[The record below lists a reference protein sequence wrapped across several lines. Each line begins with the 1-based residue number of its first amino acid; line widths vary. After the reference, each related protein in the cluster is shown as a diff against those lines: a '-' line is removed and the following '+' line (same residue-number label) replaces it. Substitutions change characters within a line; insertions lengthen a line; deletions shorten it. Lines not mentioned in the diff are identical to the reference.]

1 MVYKANK
8 QLLSLKSDGRV
19 ISKLPPILKNQ
30 ELKSQGESK
39 DFEKLVNYTIVSNE
53 YNKTFDIEN
62 LTIGEGNDTGI
73 DGLAIIVNGQ
83 LIESKD
89 EVDDLIE
96 KNNFLEVDFI
106 FTQSKTS
113 PKFSGSDI

>member
-1 MVYKANK
+1 MDRITESLIKE
-8 QLLSLKSDGRV
+8 LLT
-19 ISKLPPILKNQ
+19 NQ

-106 FTQSKTS
+106 LPNQKHHLNSLVQTLILSFLV
-113 PKFSGSDI
+113 F